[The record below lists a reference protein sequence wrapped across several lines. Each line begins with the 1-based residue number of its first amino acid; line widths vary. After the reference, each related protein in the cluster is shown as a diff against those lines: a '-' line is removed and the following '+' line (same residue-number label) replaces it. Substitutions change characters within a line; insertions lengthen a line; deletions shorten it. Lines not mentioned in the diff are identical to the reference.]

1 MEWKP
6 GYVTKQASLMQMYY
20 KSCVHSRTIKV
31 HELLCCINGY
41 AMRIE
46 GKKFEFEDT
55 IVWIFVMHSSV
66 EWLQKGCICK
76 LKHVLCEPKSK
87 SFSASKGIVLENH
100 INACVYFCIK
110 RYLVEHI
117 TPKKLDAPRRGPIGV
132 YTCHRQIGKYN

>member
-6 GYVTKQASLMQMYY
+6 GYVNKQTSLMQMYY

-55 IVWIFVMHSSV
+55 IVWVFVMHSSV

-76 LKHVLCEPKSK
+76 L
-87 SFSASKGIVLENH
+87 A
-100 INACVYFCIK
+100 
-110 RYLVEHI
+110 
-117 TPKKLDAPRRGPIGV
+117 PKKRCAFSVKCISV
-132 YTCHRQIGKYN
+132 SHYA